1 MFEISVHI
9 VTEDRMPSTIA
20 FRTSGLYICFYML
33 EILWSQDI
41 MKMLLFTQILIYRL
55 LEEQFEETKGII

>member
-20 FRTSGLYICFYML
+20 FQTSGLYICFYML

>member
-9 VTEDRMPSTIA
+9 VTEDRRPSTIA
-20 FRTSGLYICFYML
+20 FRTSGLYIYFYML

-55 LEEQFEETKGII
+55 LEEKFEDTKGII